1 MNSSTAEPRE
11 PGGPVGPEFRSAG
24 RPEAIRSSA
33 TDLFRRIRPLVLLIL
48 YCITTGVVLTLFV
61 VRPGIEGHPRAT
73 FTDLVQGRAHK
84 PFAFRI
90 LVPTLIRGISA
101 VTPDALEAAVER
113 EYARKRIVTGM
124 GWTPDSIYEHFV
136 AMAVVGLCFL
146 ATLYVWRR
154 LTARLFHFP
163 HHVADTAPVFGLLAL
178 TLFFRYCNY
187 VYDPATVLLFSLAVI
202 ALEGR
207 NNAQFYVIF
216 TLAALNK
223 ETSLLLIPLFFARER
238 ADLATRR
245 LLAHGG
251 ALMGLWFCVRFFV
264 VYLFR
269 DNPGALV
276 EFHLADHNLRLPLIL
291 PGSTAY
297 FAGVLISAAWLARK
311 NWTAKPLFLRRGL
324 LITFIPLLVGSLL
337 FGFVDEL
344 RGYYEAYPFVFLLS
358 VPTMCAVL
366 GIPETAATDGV

>member
-1 MNSSTAEPRE
+1 M
-11 PGGPVGPEFRSAG
+11 
-24 RPEAIRSSA
+24 
-33 TDLFRRIRPLVLLIL
+33 RPLALLIL

-73 FTDLVQGRAHK
+73 FADLIHGRAYK
-84 PFAFRI
+84 PYAFRI

-101 VTPDALEAAVER
+101 ATPDALEAAVER
-113 EYARKRIVTGM
+113 EYERKRLVLGM

-136 AMAVVGLCFL
+136 AMAVVGLSFL

-163 HHVADTAPVFGLLAL
+163 DHVADTAPVFGLLAL

-187 VYDPATVLLFSLAVI
+187 VYDPATVLLFSLAI
-202 ALEGR
+202 ITLEGEK
-207 NNAQFYVIF
+207 NALFYVIF

-223 ETSLLLIPLFFARER
+223 ETSLLLIPLFFSRDR
-238 ADLATRR
+238 ASLTTRG
-245 LLAHGG
+245 LLAHGS
-251 ALMGLWFCVRFFV
+251 ALMCLWLCVRFFV

-269 DNPGALV
+269 NNPGGLV
-276 EFHLADHNLRLPLIL
+276 EFHLVDHNLRLPLIH

-297 FAGVLISAAWLARK
+297 FAGVLICAAWLAGK
-311 NWTAKPLFLRRGL
+311 NWTAKPHFLRRGL
-324 LITFIPLLVGSLL
+324 LITFIPLLAGSLL

-358 VPTMCAVL
+358 LPTVCAVL
-366 GIPETAATDGV
+366 GIGETAAPDA